1 MSDEYPMAQYLFAS
15 DPSDGQLEDRTTE
28 TTKDTSRRAG
38 SDELVGDHA
47 HSSALKRGAI
57 SPGP

>member
-1 MSDEYPMAQYLFAS
+1 MAQYLIAS